1 MAYKDNNIKV
11 QAIINDD
18 IQRDQVVECLKSS
31 LSEESVRIEVK
42 DLTESPG
49 LNHLGPKIASHK
61 IFIQRYKTKIIVIL
75 AVIFAFV
82 VASFYYANSRVFD
95 PILLSSF
102 TLALVIIGVLFIQKV
117 LSRTEIHSSGDD
129 KDPNLDR
136 KIYISVQCHRK
147 LKNRVIQ
154 LLKEVEVE
162 TFSIN

>member
-1 MAYKDNNIKV
+1 MAYQDNNIKV

-49 LNHLGPKIASHK
+49 LKHLGPKIASHK
-61 IFIQRYKTKIIVIL
+61 IFLQRYKTKIFVIL
-75 AVIFAFV
+75 AFIFAFV
-82 VASFYYANSRVFD
+82 IASFSFANSQLFD

-102 TLALVIIGVLFIQKV
+102 TIALVLIGVLFIQKL
-117 LSRTEIHSSGDD
+117 LSRSDHHSL
-129 KDPNLDR
+129 KDGEEPNLDR

-147 LKNRVIQ
+147 LKNKVIQ

-162 TFSIN
+162 TFYIN